1 MLIPAILKKEE
12 IKKAFQN
19 FYYTDDML
27 YETGGMC
34 SWFPDIPEQTNDGGD
49 IQYAIMDGDKLI
61 GWLGYYIDFYSSCA
75 NRFGLFSFDRG
86 NPVIGID
93 VYKEFKKLWHT
104 YNLHRIEWR
113 MIGGNPV
120 ESTYDKLCSK
130 YGGNKCVLHDAIK
143 DRRGVYH
150 DDVIYEIVR
159 KS

>member
-12 IKKAFQN
+12 IKKAFQS

-34 SWFPDIPEQTNDGGD
+34 SWFPNIPEQTDDGGD

-61 GWLGYYIDFYSSCA
+61 GWFGYYIDFYNSCA
-75 NRFGLFSFDRG
+75 NCFGLFSFDRG
-86 NPVIGID
+86 NPVIGTD
-93 VYKEFKKLWHT
+93 VYKEFKKLWNT

-120 ESTYDKLCSK
+120 ESTYDKLCAK
-130 YGGNKCVLHDAIK
+130 YGGNKCILHDAMK

-150 DDVIYEIVR
+150 DNVIYEIVR